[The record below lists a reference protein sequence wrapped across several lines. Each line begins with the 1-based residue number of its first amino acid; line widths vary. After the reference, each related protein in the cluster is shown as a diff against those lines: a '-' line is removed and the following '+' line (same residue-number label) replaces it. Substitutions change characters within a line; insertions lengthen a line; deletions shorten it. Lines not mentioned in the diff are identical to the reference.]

1 MGRSYLG
8 NERCD
13 VRMIQ
18 GLRGLYDKGI
28 HCRHAAQKT
37 VGPKLWSHQDL
48 SEARITVGRLYR
60 VRLRESELLAWRSP
74 AEHLSIGLRGF

>member
-28 HCRHAAQKT
+28 RTRHAAQKT
-37 VGPKLWSHQDL
+37 VGPKL
-48 SEARITVGRLYR
+48 
-60 VRLRESELLAWRSP
+60 
-74 AEHLSIGLRGF
+74 